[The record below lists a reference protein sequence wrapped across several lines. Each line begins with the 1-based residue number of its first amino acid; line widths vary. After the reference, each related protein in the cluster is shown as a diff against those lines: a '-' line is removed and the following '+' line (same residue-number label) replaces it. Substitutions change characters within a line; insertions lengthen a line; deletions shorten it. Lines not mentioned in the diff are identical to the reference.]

1 MRSISFAIRT
11 VRPEDAPELLA
22 IYAPYVRETAI
33 TFEYEVPALEEFS
46 ERIRRTLERFP
57 YLAAQSGDRLLGYAY
72 ASPFQGRPAYG
83 WSAQSSIY
91 VDRSVRRS
99 GVGRA
104 LCTALEQTL
113 TAQNFLNLNACI
125 AMPAQDSD
133 PYLTCGSAAF
143 HTAMGYRPAGWFHQ
157 CGYKFG
163 RWYDMIWM
171 EKILGPHPDVP
182 APIIPFPELSV

>member
-1 MRSISFAIRT
+1 MRSISFTIRT

-83 WSAQSSIY
+83 LSAQSSIY
-91 VDRSVRRS
+91 ADRSVRRS

-133 PYLTCGSAAF
+133 PYLNCGSAAF
-143 HTAMGYRPAGWFHQ
+143 NTAMG
-157 CGYKFG
+157 
-163 RWYDMIWM
+163 
-171 EKILGPHPDVP
+171 
-182 APIIPFPELSV
+182 